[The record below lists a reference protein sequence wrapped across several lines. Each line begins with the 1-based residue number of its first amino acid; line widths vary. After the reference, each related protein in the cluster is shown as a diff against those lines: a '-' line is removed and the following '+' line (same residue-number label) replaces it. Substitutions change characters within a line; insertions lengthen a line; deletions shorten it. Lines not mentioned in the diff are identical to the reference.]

1 LQEVWLLNERDAG
14 GGIVCWCLGSVSVH
28 SDITRVGERFEVKLA
43 VIIKGILETEASYL
57 LLPSRFWI
65 SEQAVPVVDAS
76 RCEEGRWAS
85 MRDHLRRD
93 CLCHCCIAVPNMRNV
108 VPRVEEPSTSLIDQE
123 LPLPFNNEQRLGIF
137 VRDGFCPR
145 CDAAQ
150 CAHALVSE
158 SL

>member
-1 LQEVWLLNERDAG
+1 MRVEVSRVGVEGPYLCIPTSQEW
-14 GGIVCWCLGSVSVH
+14 VSVLK
-28 SDITRVGERFEVKLA
+28 DCVIKLA

-85 MRDHLRRD
+85 KRDHLRRN